1 MRRIFRILKEALT
14 GEEKNYTSGS
24 IDRAIILLSIPMV
37 LEMAGESIFAVVDA
51 FFVSKIGPDAVATVG
66 ITETMLTLVYSLAI
80 GVSAAATPLI
90 ARRAGQGDP
99 PAGSRAA
106 AQTILLGTSISILL
120 GIFGWIYAPEILR
133 FMGGSEELI
142 ENGVGFTRIMFGTNI
157 AIVLLF
163 LLNAIFRGAGDASI
177 AMQSL
182 WIANAINIVLD
193 PCLIFGLGP
202 FPEMGIQGAA
212 VATSIG
218 RGAGVVFQ
226 LFILLNGRSILK
238 IMRSYWRP
246 RLDIIWRLIKVSAG
260 GTGQFIFGPGRRIF
274 LMPILGK
281 LGRGGGG
288 GYTIAIRLLI
298 LTILPSWGMSNA
310 AATLVGQNL
319 GAGEPARAERSA
331 WRTAFFNMIFLL
343 IVSVTYFVF
352 APQLIGIFTDEKNVL
367 DAGVQSLRIISLG
380 YIFFAYG
387 MVLGQAFNGAGDTR
401 TPTLLNF
408 IGFWLLEIPLA
419 YALAVS
425 LSWGPEGVFW
435 AVAISESTLAIL
447 LILVFRRGRWKL
459 VEI

>member
-80 GVSAAATPLI
+80 GVSAAATAMI
-90 ARRAGQGDP
+90 ARRVGEGDP
-99 PAGSRAA
+99 QAASRAA

-260 GTGQFIFGPGRRIF
+260 GTGQFIIASASWIF
-274 LMPILGK
+274 LMRIVAKFGSEVVA
-281 LGRGGGG
+281 

-310 AATLVGQNL
+310 
-319 GAGEPARAERSA
+319 
-331 WRTAFFNMIFLL
+331 
-343 IVSVTYFVF
+343 
-352 APQLIGIFTDEKNVL
+352 
-367 DAGVQSLRIISLG
+367 
-380 YIFFAYG
+380 
-387 MVLGQAFNGAGDTR
+387 
-401 TPTLLNF
+401 
-408 IGFWLLEIPLA
+408 
-419 YALAVS
+419 
-425 LSWGPEGVFW
+425 
-435 AVAISESTLAIL
+435 
-447 LILVFRRGRWKL
+447 
-459 VEI
+459 

>member
-80 GVSAAATPLI
+80 GVSAAATAMI
-90 ARRAGQGDP
+90 ARRVGEGDP
-99 PAGSRAA
+99 QAASRAA

-202 FPEMGIQGAA
+202 FPEMGVEGAA

-260 GTGQFIFGPGRRIF
+260 GTGQFIIASASWIF
-274 LMPILGK
+274 LMRIVANFGSEVVA
-281 LGRGGGG
+281 

-331 WRTAFFNMIFLL
+331 WRTAFFNMIFLSL
-343 IVSVTYFVF
+343 VSVTYFAF

-408 IGFWLLEIPLA
+408 ICFWLLEIPLA

-425 LSWGPEGVFW
+425 LNWGPEGVFW

>member
-37 LEMAGESIFAVVDA
+37 LEMAGESIFAVVGA

-80 GVSAAATPLI
+80 GVSAAASAMI
-90 ARRAGQGDP
+90 ARRVGEGDP
-99 PAGSRAA
+99 QAASRAA

-260 GTGQFIFGPGRRIF
+260 GTGQFIIASASWIF
-274 LMPILGK
+274 LMRIVAKFGSEVVA
-281 LGRGGGG
+281 

-408 IGFWLLEIPLA
+408 ICFWLLEIPLA